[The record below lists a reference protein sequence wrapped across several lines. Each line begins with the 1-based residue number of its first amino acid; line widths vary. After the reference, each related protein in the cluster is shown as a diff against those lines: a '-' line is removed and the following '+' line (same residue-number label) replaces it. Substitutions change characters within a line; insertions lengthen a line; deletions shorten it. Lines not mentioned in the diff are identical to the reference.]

1 LYENTAPT
9 LQDFYVKFSKSTARK
24 ANMEID
30 NLIEQKKQDFVRAS
44 VMSDEFIEFVKKN
57 KEPYDKLISYYRCAM
72 MEIET
77 KFKVLN
83 EQFSLEYDRNPIES
97 IKTRIKSTDSLIR
110 KIRDKH
116 IPLTIESIEENI
128 CDIAGIRIIC
138 SFPQDIYTLAQCL
151 VKQDDITLI
160 KQKDYVKN
168 PKPSGYRSLHLIV
181 SVPIFLQNEKRN
193 VKVEVQLR
201 TIAMDNWAS
210 LEHKLRYKK
219 NIPKEQLEQLSIELN
234 ECAKLSAQLDYKMQ
248 AIHDKMV
255 NEKRKPNKNISTQI
269 QLAPRYL
276 LDKF

>member
-1 LYENTAPT
+1 
-9 LQDFYVKFSKSTARK
+9 
-24 ANMEID
+24 MEID
-30 NLIEQKKQDFVRAS
+30 NLIEHRKQDFVRAS
-44 VMSDEFIEFVKKN
+44 VMSDEFIDFVKKN

-83 EQFSLEYDRNPIES
+83 EQFSLQYDRNPIES

-110 KIRDKH
+110 KIRDKN
-116 IPLTIESIEENI
+116 IPLTINSIEKNI
-128 CDIAGIRIIC
+128 NDIAGIRIIC
-138 SFPQDIYTLAQCL
+138 SFPQDIYTLADCL
-151 VKQDDITLI
+151 ISQDDITLI
-160 KQKDYVKN
+160 NKKDYVKN

-219 NIPKEQLEQLSIELN
+219 NLPKEQLKQLSVELS
-234 ECAKLSAQLDYKMQ
+234 ECAKMSAELDYKMQ
-248 AIHDKMV
+248 SIHDKMA
-255 NEKRKPNKNISTQI
+255 NNKKEKYNDISTQF
-269 QLAPRYL
+269 QLMPRYL
-276 LDKF
+276 FDKF